1 MDFQDAELLVPCAS
15 ATTAIFKTGQWSPKK
30 PFYME
35 KVSPCREA
43 CPAGTDIPRL
53 LAFAAIGDFDR
64 ALQLILQEN
73 PFPGVCGRVC
83 YHPCQTACNRGQFD
97 EGVQIRSLE
106 RAIATLGS
114 AAPEV
119 ISGSGHRP
127 ESVAII
133 GSGPAGLSCAYFLAR
148 LGHKVTVFEKQ
159 KKAGGVLRYGIPRYR
174 LPKDIL
180 KDEINRILS
189 LGIDLKCGVAVD
201 RKMLD
206 AIKSE
211 HDAVF
216 VSTGAWVSRL
226 SGAHN
231 EDSKDVLHGLDFL
244 ADINKKSKYQEKKR
258 VVVIG
263 GGDVAVDVART
274 ALRICVAGVKV
285 TMIAPEALGEF
296 PAIVESIE
304 EAAEEGI
311 EMKGG
316 YRPAEFRRTRG
327 VQHVRMVPTKVRKD
341 PKTGIYRMLSVGGK
355 DLVLDADL
363 VIVAIGQ
370 IPDIDFLGEGLFDK
384 GSNKIYVNDFG
395 MTPTERIY
403 AGGDVIR
410 QRPAVVDAIASGKRA
425 ALAIHV
431 EALGGE
437 RETIIPPLRIGAGS
451 SLSLQAHLEHE
462 QIDLKNVV
470 QFSDLNTLVYRRTPP
485 HPGKK
490 AQAASRIRGF
500 GEVTKGLDQ
509 TSAIDEAKRCF
520 NCGRCIQCDLC
531 FLLCPDISIA
541 KTEAN
546 GYEVN
551 ADYCKGCSIC
561 ANTCPRHVIEMGVS
575 ELRDGR

>member
-1 MDFQDAELLVPCAS
+1 
-15 ATTAIFKTGQWSPKK
+15 
-30 PFYME
+30 
-35 KVSPCREA
+35 
-43 CPAGTDIPRL
+43 
-53 LAFAAIGDFDR
+53 
-64 ALQLILQEN
+64 
-73 PFPGVCGRVC
+73 
-83 YHPCQTACNRGQFD
+83 
-97 EGVQIRSLE
+97 
-106 RAIATLGS
+106 
-114 AAPEV
+114 
-119 ISGSGHRP
+119 
-127 ESVAII
+127 
-133 GSGPAGLSCAYFLAR
+133 
-148 LGHKVTVFEKQ
+148 
-159 KKAGGVLRYGIPRYR
+159 
-174 LPKDIL
+174 
-180 KDEINRILS
+180 
-189 LGIDLKCGVAVD
+189 
-201 RKMLD
+201 
-206 AIKSE
+206 
-211 HDAVF
+211 
-216 VSTGAWVSRL
+216 
-226 SGAHN
+226 
-231 EDSKDVLHGLDFL
+231 
-244 ADINKKSKYQEKKR
+244 
-258 VVVIG
+258 
-263 GGDVAVDVART
+263 
-274 ALRICVAGVKV
+274 
-285 TMIAPEALGEF
+285 MIAPEALGEF
-296 PAIVESIE
+296 PAIAESIE
-304 EAAEEGI
+304 EAREEGI

-341 PKTGIYRMLSVGGK
+341 PKTGIYRMLSARGK

-370 IPDIDFLGEGLFDK
+370 IPDIDLLGEGLFDK

-395 MTPTERIY
+395 MTPAERIY

-437 RETIIPPLRIGAGS
+437 RETMIPSLRIGAGS

-470 QFSDLNTLVYRRTPP
+470 QFSDLNTLVYRRTLP

-500 GEVTKGLDQ
+500 GEVRKGLDQ

-531 FLLCPDISIA
+531 FLLCPDISIV

-561 ANTCPRHVIEMGVS
+561 AVTCPRHVIEMGVS
-575 ELRDGR
+575 ELRDSR